1 MSWTPLSYRIH
12 HLPLILAGP
21 ILRRTQSR
29 AVTVWLAL
37 KAPRRVEIE
46 VCATEGGTGEIVGRP
61 LLRGASSTVQL
72 GKYLHV
78 VAVTA
83 QPIGSNFL
91 TSGQIYAYNIEFAID
106 SDLSPAAARENEA
119 EHERKNEKETL
130 ISCLQ
135 SAVPETPDFGNAT
148 ISYFEHQLPTFALP
162 PEDLNYLRVVHGSCR
177 KPHGGGRDAL
187 PILDNSIEQFARTA
201 SSRPHQLF
209 LTGDQI
215 YGDDVADPL
224 LWALTDAGD
233 TLLGWEEN
241 LPLMDDARQKKN
253 LHTTIPKNPAP
264 ENNLG
269 DRSEISTQ
277 SSIQKPVNREISTQS
292 SIQKSVNAECKYQK
306 PVQLKPGNRSD
317 IARDL
322 GGFTAMLVNQ
332 PQKAKSHLFGLGEYC
347 AMYLFGWSPV
357 LWCASFPKGKDI
369 CAGGK
374 PAKTWDKEALEL
386 DSFARNLWRV
396 RRALANIPVYA
407 ICDDHDV
414 SDDWYLNREWCYR
427 VLAKPL
433 GYRVVQNAMLAYA
446 VFQAW
451 GNTPEQFDRGT
462 AGDKLLQTTRIWSAS
477 AGTDLAVW
485 EDAARYLG
493 IPDLDSETGLPK
505 FKLDE
510 DVLILDRE
518 SGGKEVLN
526 WHFTVR
532 SYKHE
537 VIVLDTRNWRG
548 YPLENSI
555 DPPMLLSHK
564 GFVEQIQQPLQETE
578 RLNQTGEY
586 DIEATL
592 VVVPTNLVGLGII
605 DAVQKW
611 DVERGKVFSSDAGDA
626 WNFHELAFVKL
637 LSEFFKRRD
646 RVIVLTGDI
655 HYAAAVRL
663 SYWSDCHFG
672 DSKESRENL
681 ARVKL
686 PEATAEAERI
696 HRFRALETADDNLE
710 CQFSILAQ
718 LTASALI
725 NEEWKTHLIHTKIKS
740 LLPERSHESVG
751 WNEPLELIK
760 ISGFRGKQVLAKAI
774 KNKQSLP
781 DWGYR
786 IDWVKRQKARVF
798 LPYENGSS
806 SARSSRNQ
814 QLPLWQRLWNIVA
827 LLWRNRWL
835 QEGTEIVGYSNIGI
849 VSFQWPAD
857 SDRTKA
863 VMQNIYWRPLWQP
876 DSVVYSQYFVP
887 LGLDK

>member
-21 ILRRTQSR
+21 ILRQTQSQ

-37 KAPRRVEIE
+37 KAPRRVEIV

-61 LLRGASSTVQL
+61 LLRGSSSTVQI

-83 QPIGSNFL
+83 TPIGSNFL
-91 TSGQIYAYNIEFAID
+91 TSGQIYAYDLDFASNPD
-106 SDLSPAAARENEA
+106 SPPGIGKE
-119 EHERKNEKETL
+119 NEKETL

-135 SAVPETPDFGNAT
+135 SAVPEMSDFGTAT

-162 PEDLNYLRVVHGSCR
+162 PEDLNYLRIVHGSCR

-187 PILDNSIEQFARTA
+187 PILDNSIEQFAGVA
-201 SSRPHQLF
+201 NSRPHQLF

-241 LPLMDDARQKKN
+241 LPLMDDARMNKN

-264 ENNLG
+264 EDKVG
-269 DRSEISTQ
+269 DRSEISTK
-277 SSIQKPVNREISTQS
+277 STIEPPVH
-292 SIQKSVNAECKYQK
+292 AEYKYQK
-306 PVQLKPGNRSD
+306 PVQLKPGTRSD
-317 IARDL
+317 TARDL

-332 PQKAKSHLFGLGEYC
+332 PEKAKSHLFGLGEYC
-347 AMYLFGWSPV
+347 AMYLFVWSPV

-369 CAGGK
+369 CTD
-374 PAKTWDKEALEL
+374 AKRAKIWDKEAAEL
-386 DSFARNLWRV
+386 DYFTRNLWRV
-396 RRALANIPVYA
+396 RRAFANIPVYA

-433 GYRVVQNAMLAYA
+433 GRRVVQNAMLAYA
-446 VFQAW
+446 IFQAW
-451 GNTPEQFDRGT
+451 GNTPAQFDRGN
-462 AGDKLLQTTRIWSAS
+462 AGDKLLQAARIWSES
-477 AGTDLAVW
+477 GGNDLAVW

-505 FKLDE
+505 FKVDE
-510 DVLILDRE
+510 DVLILDRD
-518 SGGKEVLN
+518 SGGKQALN

-548 YPLENSI
+548 YPLEKSI

-564 GFVEQIQQPLQETE
+564 GFEQQIQQPLQETE

-586 DIEATL
+586 AIEATL

-637 LSEFFKRRD
+637 LAEFFKRRD

-655 HYAAAVRL
+655 HYAAGVRL

-672 DSKESRENL
+672 DAPEPRENL
-681 ARVKL
+681 ARVQL
-686 PEATAEAERI
+686 DERAAGAEIIQNFKGLNAAEY
-696 HRFRALETADDNLE
+696 NLN
-710 CQFSILAQ
+710 CQFSVLAQ

-751 WNEPLELIK
+751 WNDPLELVN
-760 ISGFRGKQVLAKAI
+760 ISGFRGRQILARAI

-798 LPYENGSS
+798 LPCENGSP
-806 SARSSRNQ
+806 SAIGSRNK

-835 QEGTEIVGYSNIGI
+835 QEGSEIVGYSNIGI

>member
-1 MSWTPLSYRIH
+1 MSWTPLSHRIH

-21 ILRRTQSR
+21 ILRRTESK

-37 KAPRRVEIE
+37 KEPRQVEIE
-46 VCATEGGTGEIVGRP
+46 VRSTEAGTGEVIGRP

-83 QPIGSNFL
+83 KPIGSNFL
-91 TSGQIYAYNIEFAID
+91 TSGHIYAYDIEFAGGRD
-106 SDLSPAAARENEA
+106 SPQAAGRE
-119 EHERKNEKETL
+119 NEKETL

-135 SAVPETPDFGNAT
+135 SGVPELQASGPAT

-162 PEDLNYLRVVHGSCR
+162 PDDLNRLRIVHGSCR

-187 PILDNSIEQFARTA
+187 PILDNAIEQFAGEA
-201 SSRPHQLF
+201 NSRPHQLF

-241 LPLMDDARQKKN
+241 LPLMDAARIKKN
-253 LHTTIPKNPAP
+253 LHTSIPKNPVK
-264 ENNLG
+264 ENLSG
-269 DRSEISTQ
+269 DR
-277 SSIQKPVNREISTQS
+277 REIPAFGATDKQADADCEY
-292 SIQKSVNAECKYQK
+292 KK
-306 PVQLKPGNRSD
+306 PVQLKPGTRSD
-317 IARDL
+317 TARDF
-322 GGFTAMLVNQ
+322 GGFTAMLVNK
-332 PQKAKSHLFGLGEYC
+332 PDKAKSHLFGLGEYF
-347 AMYLFGWSPV
+347 AMYLLVWSPV

-369 CAGGK
+369 CTSSK
-374 PAKTWDKEALEL
+374 QAKVWDNEARAL

-396 RRALANIPVYA
+396 RRAIANIPVYT

-427 VLAKPL
+427 VLGKPL
-433 GYRVVQNAMLAYA
+433 GRRVVQNAMLAYA

-451 GNTPEQFDRGT
+451 GNTPEQFDRQKPG
-462 AGDKLLQTTRIWSAS
+462 GKLLEAARIWSAS
-477 AGTDLAVW
+477 AGTDAAAW
-485 EDAARYLG
+485 EDAAQYLG
-493 IPDLDSETGLPK
+493 IPAVDIETNLPK

-510 DVLILDRE
+510 DVLILDRD
-518 SGGKEVLN
+518 SGQKAVLN

-548 YPLENSI
+548 YPQESAVE
-555 DPPMLLSHK
+555 PPMLLTHK
-564 GFVEQIQQPLQETE
+564 GFEEQIQQPLKETE
-578 RLNQTGEY
+578 LLNKTGEF

-592 VVVPTNLVGLGII
+592 VIVPTNLVGLGII

-611 DVERGKVFSSDAGDA
+611 DVSRGKVFSSDAGDA

-637 LSEFFKRRD
+637 LAEFFKRRD

-672 DSKESRENL
+672 DSKPKLENL
-681 ARVKL
+681 AKV
-686 PEATAEAERI
+686 EVNAVSAEAQATQRV
-696 HRFRALETADDNLE
+696 RGGDGAAYNLN
-710 CQFSILAQ
+710 CQSAVLAQ

-740 LLPERSHESVG
+740 LIPERSHESAG
-751 WNEPLELIK
+751 WNEPLELIT
-760 ISGFRGKQVLAKAI
+760 ISGFRGKQAMAAAV

-786 IDWVKRQKARVF
+786 IEWVKRQKARVF
-798 LPYENGSS
+798 LQRENGSPS
-806 SARSSRNQ
+806 TNSSRNK
-814 QLPLWQRLWNIVA
+814 QLPLLQRWWNFVA
-827 LLWRNRWL
+827 LLWRNRWV
-835 QEGTEIVGYSNIGI
+835 QEGNEIVGYSNIGI

-857 SDRTKA
+857 SDREKA
-863 VMQNIYWRPLWQP
+863 AIQNVYWRPLWQP

-887 LGLDK
+887 LGLD